1 LQVFAVIVMGVA
13 LLGLWAICR
22 EFLLLARLRRN
33 GVRTTGTVTGHLR
46 GSGSVDRPVI
56 EFSDRHGRPV
66 EYSPSWGGQKKFV
79 PLGNQVAVAYLAED
93 PRKARLAG
101 SETRRGSLVLGA
113 LVCSVFLAL
122 GLLLVTG
129 VLPQSSESPLFG
141 LDADSP
147 MTWFVALAMQVPGVL
162 MIGYGIHRRRSL
174 NALRRDGVAATGT
187 VVRVFGERD
196 EEERRAVVEF
206 LDWNHRR
213 IQVVVSSPSRSVTVG
228 TQVPLVYRPDS
239 PENAQLASSSDA
251 SRSLRF
257 GVVLFL
263 ATVVA
268 GGLILFS

>member
-1 LQVFAVIVMGVA
+1 LQVFAVILTGVA
-13 LLGLWAICR
+13 LLGFWAICR

-66 EYSPSWGGQKKFV
+66 RYSPSWGGQKKFV
-79 PLGNQVAVAYLAED
+79 PLGNQVAVAYLADD

-101 SETRRGSLVLGA
+101 AETRRGSLVLGA

-129 VLPQSSESPLFG
+129 VLPQSSESPLFSP
-141 LDADSP
+141 DADSP
-147 MTWFVALAMQVPGVL
+147 MTWLVALAIQVPGVL
-162 MIGYGIHRRRSL
+162 MIGYGIRRLRSL
-174 NALRRDGVAATGT
+174 NALRGDGVAATGT
-187 VVRVFGERD
+187 VVQVFGERD
-196 EEERRAVVEF
+196 EEERRTVVEF
-206 LDWNHRR
+206 PDWNHRR

-239 PENAQLASSSDA
+239 PESAQLASSSDA
-251 SRSLRF
+251 SRSLLF

-268 GGLILFS
+268 GGFILFS